1 MSIKI
6 DKSLILN
13 NIKLHY
19 GFKSDAE
26 FARFL
31 SIKPQTL
38 ASWYSRNSYDAELL
52 YAKCVGISG
61 DFLLSGI
68 GDMMRQP
75 YSNGMKAPINTD
87 GSKTIGNRLLT
98 IREANNYS
106 SKDFAELLK
115 IDPSQYSKIEAGK
128 LSITLA
134 QCINVCGVFSTS
146 LDWLVFGKSL
156 ESDYEEQK
164 PDPDYKLIAELAL
177 ENSGYLKE
185 IRNLEDRLRDME
197 KAQNKSKPYD
207 KIQDSPNLRI
217 AKPDAKLTTDT
228 AFEKTREKK

>member
-38 ASWYSRNSYDAELL
+38 ASWYSRNSYDSELL

-68 GDMMRQP
+68 GDMMR
-75 YSNGMKAPINTD
+75 
-87 GSKTIGNRLLT
+87 
-98 IREANNYS
+98 
-106 SKDFAELLK
+106 
-115 IDPSQYSKIEAGK
+115 
-128 LSITLA
+128 
-134 QCINVCGVFSTS
+134 
-146 LDWLVFGKSL
+146 
-156 ESDYEEQK
+156 
-164 PDPDYKLIAELAL
+164 
-177 ENSGYLKE
+177 
-185 IRNLEDRLRDME
+185 
-197 KAQNKSKPYD
+197 
-207 KIQDSPNLRI
+207 
-217 AKPDAKLTTDT
+217 
-228 AFEKTREKK
+228 